1 MTLGLCLVGGG
12 VKMSYVFADP
22 VLNVIISHRTFL
34 SVLISADAFDHA
46 QFKRLGRSLNF
57 KVLSSS

>member
-1 MTLGLCLVGGG
+1 MTLGLCLGGGGG

-22 VLNVIISHRTFL
+22 VGNVIISHRTFL

-46 QFKRLGRSLNF
+46 QFKRLGL
-57 KVLSSS
+57 VLQPEF